1 SQQPGEPAAVA
12 IVPTEVP
19 QQGVV
24 VTARPTVTR
33 TRVPPTRA
41 PAIIVTLDR
50 TQSALPPTFTPTP
63 SPEPT
68 ATLTPSPTPL
78 PLSSYPILFAAVAPG
93 SVIPSLFEGLSDGS
107 AIQEIGDDK
116 GYYDI
121 ALSPD
126 GMQIAFVRNIA
137 PDDTPDKNWQLFTAP
152 LSDPTDV
159 RQITDIENTGLEHP
173 VWSRDGRSIVYAA
186 NIDGDF
192 DLYQLPS
199 APDGMAEPA
208 ALTTNDGYDS
218 YPAYAPNGDT
228 LLFVSD
234 MNTPGFTRMFTLSAT
249 GAMQPFSNVSGSIT
263 GPTYSADGA
272 RVAYVN
278 QQTGDPDIFVI
289 GADGQRPFQLTIDD
303 TAADRSPA
311 WSGDGQWIAFASD
324 RNSGRFLWYFLNVAT
339 SEVFP
344 LNDLAEAQSIA
355 FLPN

>member
-1 SQQPGEPAAVA
+1 MSNNLETTLREGIEAARRGDKLAARRLLQQVLQQDRSNETALMWMASVVDTLPERRAYLEQVLRINPANDRAREALVRLGGTAPVAASSKKASTSSAPSRPAAPPKPKSRRGMNPYFLAAAAVAGVMGLIVVLYLLSQQPGEPAAVA

-33 TRVPPTRA
+33 TRVPPTPV
-41 PAIIVTLDR
+41 PAVIVTLDR

-126 GMQIAFVRNIA
+126 GAQIAFVRNIA

-152 LSDPTDV
+152 VSDPTDV
-159 RQITDIENTGLEHP
+159 RQITDIENTGREHP
-173 VWSRDGRSIVYAA
+173 V
-186 NIDGDF
+186 
-192 DLYQLPS
+192 
-199 APDGMAEPA
+199 
-208 ALTTNDGYDS
+208 
-218 YPAYAPNGDT
+218 
-228 LLFVSD
+228 
-234 MNTPGFTRMFTLSAT
+234 
-249 GAMQPFSNVSGSIT
+249 
-263 GPTYSADGA
+263 
-272 RVAYVN
+272 
-278 QQTGDPDIFVI
+278 
-289 GADGQRPFQLTIDD
+289 
-303 TAADRSPA
+303 
-311 WSGDGQWIAFASD
+311 
-324 RNSGRFLWYFLNVAT
+324 
-339 SEVFP
+339 
-344 LNDLAEAQSIA
+344 
-355 FLPN
+355 